1 MGFRDWINVQWRK
14 DNINLSKDIMNA
26 IQNEIVV
33 SLPFPTLRDDFGG
46 AIQMLTDGFREKM
59 RKLARKEERIL
70 KEE

>member
-1 MGFRDWINVQWRK
+1 MGFRDWIKGQWRK
-14 DNINLSKDIMNA
+14 DNISLSKDIMNA
-26 IQNEIVV
+26 IRNEIVV

-46 AIQMLTDGFREKM
+46 AIQMLTDGFRKKM